1 MSRSSAPG
9 PARVRIYNEAMAST
23 LLDPE
28 VDETY
33 APSPDRDN
41 APSPSRTAER
51 EEELATI
58 ASFRRERAI
67 QKKKELQDLE
77 EQRQRRYDR
86 NRSEARAKAAEE
98 ERRVKEAVMVSE
110 LKRETD
116 YQNHFGSIGAGRRL
130 AAEIKARQDLED
142 EAERNKKVRQ
152 FEEWNLNV
160 YGKIQERVGGQL
172 DSLTYDALNQRKNSE
187 FQKFLDTT
195 NSKGAIFRDIII
207 ESEYDPLE
215 PNRNCIKVPT
225 RDIRDPCRRVLDKA
239 LDERVDL
246 PRHELERMRR
256 AKQREILHVEEWAT
270 GKIEA
275 TPHGFFAKMMKE
287 KTAKTAGTGG
297 AETTN
302 STVKSM
308 IPFDHYTVLTGKE
321 VVDSEFPK
329 GKRTR
334 PQVS

>member
-1 MSRSSAPG
+1 MGGGFPSLVYRSSSSEPKGHQREPPPPYLESTLHYSSQASMYRSSAPG

-58 ASFRRERAI
+58 ASFRRERAN

-116 YQNHFGSIGAGRRL
+116 YQGHFGSIGAGRRL

-160 YGKIQERVGGQL
+160 YGKIQERVGG
-172 DSLTYDALNQRKNSE
+172 S
-187 FQKFLDTT
+187 
-195 NSKGAIFRDIII
+195 
-207 ESEYDPLE
+207 
-215 PNRNCIKVPT
+215 
-225 RDIRDPCRRVLDKA
+225 
-239 LDERVDL
+239 
-246 PRHELERMRR
+246 
-256 AKQREILHVEEWAT
+256 
-270 GKIEA
+270 
-275 TPHGFFAKMMKE
+275 
-287 KTAKTAGTGG
+287 
-297 AETTN
+297 
-302 STVKSM
+302 ST
-308 IPFDHYTVLTGKE
+308 L
-321 VVDSEFPK
+321 
-329 GKRTR
+329 
-334 PQVS
+334 

>member
-1 MSRSSAPG
+1 MEPQRLREDPG
-9 PARVRIYNEAMAST
+9 AR
-23 LLDPE
+23 
-28 VDETY
+28 
-33 APSPDRDN
+33 
-41 APSPSRTAER
+41 
-51 EEELATI
+51 
-58 ASFRRERAI
+58 
-67 QKKKELQDLE
+67 
-77 EQRQRRYDR
+77 
-86 NRSEARAKAAEE
+86 
-98 ERRVKEAVMVSE
+98 
-110 LKRETD
+110 
-116 YQNHFGSIGAGRRL
+116 
-130 AAEIKARQDLED
+130 
-142 EAERNKKVRQ
+142 
-152 FEEWNLNV
+152 
-160 YGKIQERVGGQL
+160 GGQL

-302 STVKSM
+302 STFKSE
-308 IPFDHYTVLTGKE
+308 IPFDHYNVLKARRSWTASSWASARGHGLMRLVCGAWRFRLCAVSPAFFCAFCEQREQQKHAP
-321 VVDSEFPK
+321 FPAK
-329 GKRTR
+329 
-334 PQVS
+334 